1 MDVPMTHPVSQPKRA
16 DLVWLS
22 NTVGRAGRRV
32 GRPGPLWLG
41 GLAYSFLSFGWTFG
55 LVLAVPFVSRLNPR
69 QDWLVWMQGKA
80 GGLLGLVTD
89 SNTAGILITLPLVLA
104 FARLASGL
112 TRVAP
117 APIWDR
123 IASARGRARP
133 VLRDIWRR
141 GRGVSVSTGLLW
153 LQVLLMMALLAA
165 TLILPAWA
173 VLRLLGFEGWSTLTA
188 VLSGAAAAMTLV
200 YGFLLGI
207 LFQLAL
213 HSLMHNRRGIGSAL
227 LHAWRLARNDP
238 GATIRATAMDA
249 GVQLVAT
256 IGKWLSLALAGL
268 GEGLLPLVIV
278 LYLLIASG
286 FGCIRCLYW
295 ADIYEEFGGQSTAPI
310 A

>member
-1 MDVPMTHPVSQPKRA
+1 MDVPLTLPTPQAKRA
-16 DLVWLS
+16 DLAWLS
-22 NTVGRAGRRV
+22 NTLGRSGRRA
-32 GRPGPLWLG
+32 GRPGPIWLG

-69 QDWLVWMQGKA
+69 QEWLVELRRA
-80 GGLLGLVTD
+80 TDDLLGLVT
-89 SNTAGILITLPLVLA
+89 SNNTTLVLFMLPIILA
-104 FARLASGL
+104 VARLAGGL
-112 TRVAP
+112 TRLAPPEVWKQVAQSKNRP
-117 APIWDR
+117 
-123 IASARGRARP
+123 RP
-133 VLRDIWRR
+133 VLRDAWRR
-141 GRGVSVSTGLLW
+141 GRGVSISTGLLW
-153 LQVLLMMALLAA
+153 LQVVLMMALLAA

-173 VLRLLGFEGWSTLTA
+173 VLKMLGFEEWSTLTA

-249 GVQLVAT
+249 GFQLA
-256 IGKWLSLALAGL
+256 KWMAL
-268 GEGLLPLVIV
+268 GLLGVARNLGQGLAPFILVV
-278 LYLLIASG
+278 YLLVLAG
-286 FGCIRCLYW
+286 FGCVRCLYW
-295 ADIYEEFGGQSTAPI
+295 SEVYEEFGGQSTAPE